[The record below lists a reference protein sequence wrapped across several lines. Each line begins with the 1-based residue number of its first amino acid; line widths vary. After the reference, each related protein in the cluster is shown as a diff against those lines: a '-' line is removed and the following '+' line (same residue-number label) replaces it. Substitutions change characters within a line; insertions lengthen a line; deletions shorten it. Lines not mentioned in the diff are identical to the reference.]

1 MTESTNKKTMTE
13 LINKSMIKQQNTIII
28 IDTTKCNSLKVI
40 DAEKVNK
47 GFGCKYIINKM

>member
-28 IDTTKCNSLKVI
+28 IDTTKCKSLKVI
-40 DAEKVNK
+40 DAEKVIK